1 MAVMSPLYPRGPVDI
16 GSHVRTL
23 SADGSL
29 PELPEWK
36 WMHTPG
42 HTDGHV
48 SFYRERDRTLLVGD
62 AFCTTKAES
71 MLAVATQPTELHGP
85 PAYYTPDWAA
95 ARLSVQA
102 LAALRAITL
111 APGHGLPI
119 SGEHVPE
126 AVARLAR
133 DFIRIAVPENRSAA

>member
-1 MAVMSPLYPRGPVDI
+1 MEMDAHSWAHGRPCFFL
-16 GSHVRTL
+16 
-23 SADGSL
+23 
-29 PELPEWK
+29 
-36 WMHTPG
+36 
-42 HTDGHV
+42 
-48 SFYRERDRTLLVGD
+48 RERDRTLLVGD

-95 ARLSVQA
+95 ARLSVQE

-133 DFIRIAVPENRSAA
+133 DFIRIAVPENRIGGLKLKKGGRGISPSRPFLSR